1 MQFWLSSLWHFKHWR
16 DVATKQ
22 ELASRARTRLNR
34 ARLSSALMPSMLA
47 YVEEESDDE
56 ETAEAAWNDPEVRET
71 ARRQCLSFH
80 GRDKFLNGECCR
92 AKASSSA
99 DAPASGLWFS
109 EDELSEMP
117 LKPLVVSG
125 PLLLPSL
132 PIDEG
137 LYGPGMPTGHV
148 ERDAQGRLVRQWHL
162 SAPSRELRTKADILW
177 TDEVLPHFLGL
188 PLHNIARHLQQEHGQ
203 KASDFAA
210 RTTVQGLLVLL
221 RHKPFWHRNKKA
233 KKGFANAPAKQD
245 EEPVPPA
252 LPFSY
257 SDVGIATCAVIEES
271 ASPQRRCLRHPSH

>member
-1 MQFWLSSLWHFKHWR
+1 
-16 DVATKQ
+16 
-22 ELASRARTRLNR
+22 
-34 ARLSSALMPSMLA
+34 MPSMLA
-47 YVEEESDDE
+47 HVEEESDDE

-245 EEPVPPA
+245 EESVLPA

-271 ASPQRRCLRHPSH
+271 ASPQGCCLRHPSH